1 MATSKVLSMRLR
13 EEQMAR
19 LQRVAR
25 RLGRTP
31 SETAA
36 LLLEEGLRE
45 AEFADIEFRD
55 SPVGRQPY
63 IAGSRLAV
71 WQVISLIRS
80 YEGDISKVA
89 EHLGWLPL
97 SRCRPRNYAQ
107 AFPQEIE
114 DALQDNQQGIRGT
127 KAYSA
132 ESPTFRGAVSMRK
145 TMMSQRGST
154 SDAAAPKASP
164 TA

>member
-13 EEQMAR
+13 EEQFAR

-36 LLLEEGLRE
+36 MLLEEGLRE
-45 AEFADIEFRD
+45 AEFVHIEFRD

-71 WQVISLIRS
+71 WQVISLVRS
-80 YEGDISKVA
+80 YKGDIQKVA
-89 EHLGWLPL
+89 DHLVWLP
-97 SRCRPRNYAQ
+97 SRVQAAVNYAE
-107 AFPQEIE
+107 AFPEEIDAAIE
-114 DALQDNQQGIRGT
+114 DNNKGYEELKRILPNLQLFEARLHEKDDEGVREPNVDT
-127 KAYSA
+127 TTTAS
-132 ESPTFRGAVSMRK
+132 
-145 TMMSQRGST
+145 
-154 SDAAAPKASP
+154 SP